1 LFKNLKI
8 TKQLTTRKFKPMSIK
23 QTKIYLFLTLMILF
37 GMNQASWAQSFQ
49 VTGTVKDNQGMP
61 IPGVNVVE
69 KSTKKGI
76 NTDIEGKFTISTSS
90 KGTLIFSFVGYETE
104 QIFVNGQ
111 RVVNLQMKSSSTD
124 LDAVVVVAYGKQKKI
139 TQTGAIATITSE
151 QLSRSPSANIA
162 NSLAGQITGIFTVQ
176 ASGRPGADDPRIFIR
191 GIASLSEDRSQP
203 LVIVD
208 GVERPFTSLDPDEIE
223 TFSLL
228 KDASATAVYGVR
240 GANGVIIVTTKRGKL
255 GKASITASYSQGLQ
269 QATQLLDFADSYTYA
284 RAFNQSQRND
294 GVAEND
300 LRFTPRAVEA
310 FRTNSDP
317 IIFPNTDWL
326 DYILKPL
333 ANQSRANV
341 NISGGSDKVKYFAS
355 LGVLTQDGLFKTFES
370 TYDYNFAFSRYNFR
384 TNLDIEVTK
393 STKLGITIGSQI
405 GVRNEPVT
413 KDGMEQLFRLL
424 YWAAP
429 FGSPG
434 LVDGKYVVND
444 SFYIRDPKNEGLDP
458 FYGRGFNNIL
468 ENRLNFDLDLTQQL
482 NFVKGLNFG
491 LKLSNNTFYSHTK
504 SRSSSV
510 IRYAPIYLSDVPGRT
525 LQPGEDANSIVFQP
539 SGSNADLGYSESQGQ
554 GRNWYLES
562 RLNYNRKFGLH
573 NFSGLL
579 LYNQQKVY
587 FPKEPNGAASPFQ
600 EIPSGLVGIAGRATY
615 DYNNKY
621 SADVNIGYNGS
632 ENFEKSQRFGL
643 FPAVSAG
650 WVVSKESFMEAL
662 PVVSF
667 LKLRYSYGIV
677 GNDRIGGGR
686 FLFLPN
692 SFDPSNT
699 GAGYNFGTDV
709 STNQPGATEN
719 KLGNPDVTWEKA
731 TKQNLGLELKLFNDK
746 FGMVLELFKENRTDI
761 LVTNRGLLPDLLGI
775 TSIAPAI
782 NVGVVENKGY
792 EVELNWK
799 EQKNKNFGFLLN
811 LNMSY
816 SKNKIIFQEEA
827 PRNQPYQFRTGQSV
841 GQPFGY
847 KFDRFFTQADLDFVV
862 SNRTNNTLDLVS
874 DFLENLKPGDLI
886 YNDLN
891 KDGLIDIEDETA
903 IGYPD
908 YPMYNFGINLNVNVK
923 NFDFNMSWAGAT
935 NTSRLLDETF
945 KTPFAGSTRGLLQ
958 TFPDNAWTPETANT
972 ATLPRLSFLGNTNN
986 SVASDFWIRDAS
998 YIRLKTLE
1006 TGYNFKG
1013 SFFKKMGIS
1022 TFRLFFNANNLIT
1035 FSKLKIIDPE
1045 SRTNSTP
1052 QYPLTK
1058 LYNFGAKLNFL

>member
-1 LFKNLKI
+1 M
-8 TKQLTTRKFKPMSIK
+8 RIK
-23 QTKIYLFLTLMILF
+23 QTKSYLFLSLMILL
-37 GMNQASWAQSFQ
+37 GMIQTLRAQSLE
-49 VTGTVKDNQGMP
+49 VTGTVTDNQGVP
-61 IPGVNVVE
+61 IPGVNIVE
-69 KSTKKGI
+69 KATKKGTS
-76 NTDIEGKFTISTSS
+76 TDIDGKYKISTSS
-90 KGTLIFSFVGYETE
+90 KSVLEFSFIGFETKV
-104 QIFVNGQ
+104 IAVNGKS
-111 RVVNLQMKSSSTD
+111 VINLKMASSATEM
-124 LDAVVVVAYGKQKKI
+124 DAVVVVAYGKQKKI
-139 TQTGAIATITSE
+139 TQTGAIGTITAE

-162 NSLAGQITGIFTVQ
+162 NSLAGQITGISTVQ

-255 GKASITASYSQGLQ
+255 GKAAITASYSQGLQ
-269 QATQLLDFADSYTYA
+269 QATQLLNFADSYTYA
-284 RAFNQSQRND
+284 QAYNQSQRND
-294 GVAEND
+294 GVPEND

-326 DYILKPL
+326 DYILKPF
-333 ANQSRANV
+333 AMQSRANV
-341 NISGGSDKVKYFAS
+341 NISGGNDKVKYFAS
-355 LGVLTQDGLFKTFES
+355 LGALTQDGLFKTFES
-370 TYDYNFAFSRYNFR
+370 AYDYNFAFSRYNFR

-393 STKLGITIGSQI
+393 TTKLGITIGSQI
-405 GVRNEPVT
+405 GVRNEPIT
-413 KDGMEQLFRLL
+413 KDGMEQLFRLI

-434 LVDGKYVVND
+434 IVDGKYIVND

-458 FYGRGFNNIL
+458 FYGRGYNNIL

-491 LKLSNNTFYSHTK
+491 FKLSNNTYYNHTK

-510 IRYAPIYLSDVPGRT
+510 IRYAPIYLSDIAGRP
-525 LQPGEDANSIVFQP
+525 LLPGEDPNTIVYQP

-554 GRNWYLES
+554 GRNWYFES

-573 NFSGLL
+573 NFGGLL

-587 FPKEPNGAASPFQ
+587 FPSQFP

-621 SADVNIGYNGS
+621 SVDVNIGYNGS
-632 ENFEKSQRFGL
+632 ENFAKSQRFGF

-650 WVVSKESFMEAL
+650 WVISKESFMKAL
-662 PVVSF
+662 PVISF
-667 LKLRYSYGIV
+667 LKVRYSYGIV
-677 GNDRIGGGR
+677 GNDKIGGRR
-686 FLFLPN
+686 FLYLPD
-692 SFDPSNT
+692 SFNPLNT
-699 GAGYNFGTDV
+699 GAGYNFGTAV
-709 STNQPGATEN
+709 TTNQPGATEN
-719 KLGNPDVTWEKA
+719 PIGNPGVTWEKA
-731 TKQNLGLELKLFNDK
+731 AKQNLGLELKLFSDK
-746 FGMVLELFKENRTDI
+746 FGMVLELFKENRSDI
-761 LVTNRGLLPDLLGI
+761 LVTNRGIFPDYMGTNFISQAVNIGI
-775 TSIAPAI
+775 
-782 NVGVVENKGY
+782 VENKGY

-799 EQKNKNFGFLLN
+799 EQKNKNFGFLFN
-811 LNMSY
+811 VNMSY
-816 SKNKIIFQEEA
+816 SKNKIIFQEEV

-847 KFDRFFTQADLDFVV
+847 NYDRFFTQADLDFVAL
-862 SNRTNNTLDLVS
+862 NRANNTLNLVP

-886 YNDLN
+886 YKDLN
-891 KDGLIDIEDETA
+891 KDGFIDAEDETA
-903 IGYPD
+903 IGFPD
-908 YPMYNFGINLNVNVK
+908 YPMFNFGINLSFNVK

-945 KTPFAGSTRGLLQ
+945 KTPFAGGTRGLLQ

-972 ATLPRLSFLGNTNN
+972 ATLPRLSFLGNANN
-986 SVASDFWIRDAS
+986 SQPSDFWIRDAS

-1013 SFFKKMGIS
+1013 IFFKKMGIS

-1058 LYNFGAKLNFL
+1058 LYNFGVKLNFL

>member
-1 LFKNLKI
+1 M
-8 TKQLTTRKFKPMSIK
+8 RIK
-23 QTKIYLFLTLMILF
+23 QTKSYLFLSLMILL
-37 GMNQASWAQSFQ
+37 GTIQTLQAQSLQ
-49 VTGTVKDNQGMP
+49 VTGTVTDNQGVP
-61 IPGVNVVE
+61 IPGVNIVE
-69 KSTKKGI
+69 KATKKGTS
-76 NTDIEGKFTISTSS
+76 TDIDGKYKISASS
-90 KGTLIFSFVGYETE
+90 KSVLEFSFIGFETKV
-104 QIFVNGQ
+104 IAVNGKS
-111 RVVNLQMKSSSTD
+111 VINLKMASSATEM
-124 LDAVVVVAYGKQKKI
+124 DAVVVVAYGKQKKI
-139 TQTGAIATITSE
+139 TQTGAIGTITAE

-162 NSLAGQITGIFTVQ
+162 NSLAGQITGISTVQ

-269 QATQLLDFADSYTYA
+269 QATQLLNFADSYTYA
-284 RAFNQSQRND
+284 LAYNQSQRND
-294 GVAEND
+294 GVPEND

-326 DYILKPL
+326 DYILKPF

-355 LGVLTQDGLFKTFES
+355 LGALTQDGLFKTFES
-370 TYDYNFAFSRYNFR
+370 AYDYNFAFSRYNFR

-393 STKLGITIGSQI
+393 TTKLGITIGSQI
-405 GVRNEPVT
+405 GVRNEPIT
-413 KDGMEQLFRLL
+413 KDGMDQLFRLI

-434 LVDGKYVVND
+434 IVDGKYIVND

-458 FYGRGFNNIL
+458 FYGRGYNNIL

-491 LKLSNNTFYSHTK
+491 FKLSNNTFYSHTK

-510 IRYAPIYLSDVPGRT
+510 IRYAPIYLSDIAGRP
-525 LQPGEDANSIVFQP
+525 LLPGEDPNQIVYQP
-539 SGSNADLGYSESQGQ
+539 SGSNADLGYAESQGQ
-554 GRNWYLES
+554 GRNWYFES

-573 NFSGLL
+573 NFGGLL

-587 FPKEPNGAASPFQ
+587 FPTLFP

-621 SADVNIGYNGS
+621 SVDVNIGYNGS
-632 ENFEKSQRFGL
+632 ENFAKSQRFGF

-650 WVVSKESFMEAL
+650 WVLSKESFMKSL
-662 PVVSF
+662 PVISF
-667 LKLRYSYGIV
+667 LKVRYSYGIV
-677 GNDRIGGGR
+677 GNDKIGGGR
-686 FLFLPN
+686 FLYLPD
-692 SFDPSNT
+692 SFDPSNS
-699 GAGYNFGTDV
+699 GAGYNFGTAV

-719 KLGNPDVTWEKA
+719 KLGNPSVTWEKA
-731 TKQNLGLELKLFNDK
+731 TKQNLGLELKLFSDK
-746 FGMVLELFKENRTDI
+746 FGMVLDVFKENRKDI
-761 LVTNRGLLPDLLGI
+761 LVTNRGLLPDLLGM
-775 TSIAPAI
+775 TSIAPAA
-782 NVGVVENKGY
+782 NVGIVENKGY
-792 EVELNWK
+792 EIELNWK
-799 EQKNKNFGFLLN
+799 EQKNKNFGFALN
-811 LNMSY
+811 LNLSY
-816 SKNKIIFQEEA
+816 SKNKIIYQEEI

-847 KFDRFFTQADLDFVV
+847 KYDRFFTQADLDFVAL
-862 SNRTNNTLDLVS
+862 NRANNTLNLVP

-886 YNDLN
+886 YKDLN
-891 KDGLIDIEDETA
+891 NDGLIDIEDETA
-903 IGYPD
+903 IGFPD

-923 NFDFNMSWAGAT
+923 NFDFNMAWAGAT

-945 KTPFAGSTRGLLQ
+945 KTPFAGSGRGLLQ

-972 ATLPRLSFLGNTNN
+972 ATLPRLSFLGNNNN
-986 SVASDFWIRDAS
+986 SQPSDFWIRDAS

-1013 SFFKKMGIS
+1013 IFFKKMGIS

-1058 LYNFGAKLNFL
+1058 LYNFGVKLNFL

>member
-1 LFKNLKI
+1 
-8 TKQLTTRKFKPMSIK
+8 
-23 QTKIYLFLTLMILF
+23 MILLA
-37 GMNQASWAQSFQ
+37 MTQSSWAQSLQ
-49 VTGTVKDNQGMP
+49 VTGTVTDNQGVP
-61 IPGVNVVE
+61 IPGVNIVE
-69 KSTKKGI
+69 KGTKKGV
-76 NTDIEGKFTISTSS
+76 NTNIDGKYKISVSAKS
-90 KGTLIFSFVGYETE
+90 VLEFSFIGFDSKVVS
-104 QIFVNGQ
+104 VNGQ
-111 RVVNLQMKSSSTD
+111 SVINQKMTTSATD

-139 TQTGAIATITSE
+139 TQTGAITTISSE

-162 NSLAGQITGIFTVQ
+162 NSLAGQITGISTVQ

-191 GIASLSEDRSQP
+191 GIASLSEDRAQP

-208 GVERPFTSLDPDEIE
+208 GVERSFTSLDPDEIE

-269 QATQLLDFADSYTYA
+269 QASQLLDFADSYTYA
-284 RAFNQSQRND
+284 TAFNQSQRND
-294 GVAEND
+294 GVPEKD
-300 LRFTPRAVEA
+300 LRFTPTAVEA

-317 IIFPNTDWL
+317 IIYPNTDWL
-326 DYILKPL
+326 DYILKPM

-355 LGVLTQDGLFKTFES
+355 LGILTQDGLFKTFES
-370 TYDYNFAFSRYNFR
+370 TYDYNFSFSRYNLR

-393 STKLGITIGSQI
+393 TTKLAVTIGSQI

-413 KDGMEQLFRLL
+413 KDGMDQLFRLL

-434 LVDGKYVVND
+434 LVDGKYIIND
-444 SFYIRDPKNEGLDP
+444 NFYIRDPKNEGLDP
-458 FYGRGFNNIL
+458 FYGRGYNNIL
-468 ENRLNFDLDLTQQL
+468 ENKVNFDLDLTQQL

-491 LKLSNNTFYSHTK
+491 IKFSNNTNYTHTK
-504 SRSSSV
+504 TRGASV
-510 IRYAPIYLSDVPGRT
+510 VKYTPIYLKDVAGRT
-525 LQPGEDANSIVFQP
+525 LQDGEDPNLVVFQP
-539 SGSNADLGYSESQGQ
+539 FGSKSDLNYSESQGQ

-562 RLNYNRKFGLH
+562 RLNYNRKYGLH
-573 NFSGLL
+573 NFGGLL
-579 LYNQQKVY
+579 LYNQQKTY
-587 FPKEPNGAASPFQ
+587 FPALFS

-621 SADVNIGYNGS
+621 SADINIGYNGS
-632 ENFEKSQRFGL
+632 ENFEKSKRFGF

-662 PVVSF
+662 PVISF

-686 FLFLPN
+686 FLYLPS

-699 GAGYNFGTDV
+699 GTGYNFGTDV
-709 STNQPGATEN
+709 STNQLGAIEN

-731 TKQNLGLELKLFNDK
+731 TKQNLGVELKLFDDK
-746 FGMVLELFKENRTDI
+746 FGMVVDVFKEYRSDI
-761 LVTNRGLLPDLLGI
+761 LVTNRGLVPDITGI
-775 TSIAPAI
+775 TTIAPAA
-782 NVGVVENKGY
+782 NVGIVENKGY
-792 EVELNWK
+792 EIELNWK
-799 EQKNKNFGFLLN
+799 EQKNKNFGFNLN
-811 LNMSY
+811 VNMSY
-816 SKNKIIFQEEA
+816 TKNKIIYQEEA

-847 KFDRFFTQADLDFVV
+847 KFDRFFTPTDLNFVE
-862 SNRTNNTLDLVS
+862 SNRTNNTLDLVP
-874 DFLENLKPGDLI
+874 DYLENLKPGDLI
-886 YNDLN
+886 YHDLN

-903 IGYPD
+903 IGFPD
-908 YPMYNFGINLNVNVK
+908 YPQYIFGVNLGFNVK
-923 NFDFNMSWAGAT
+923 NFDFNMSWVGAV

-958 TFPDNAWTPETANT
+958 TFPDNAWTPETADT
-972 ATLPRLSFLGNTNN
+972 ATLPRLSFLGNVNN

-1013 SFFKKMGIS
+1013 VFLKKMGIS
-1022 TFRLFFNANNLIT
+1022 TFRLFFNANNLFT

-1045 SRTNSTP
+1045 SRTNSVP

-1058 LYNFGAKLNFL
+1058 LYNFGVKLNFL

>member
-1 LFKNLKI
+1 
-8 TKQLTTRKFKPMSIK
+8 
-23 QTKIYLFLTLMILF
+23 MILL
-37 GMNQASWAQSFQ
+37 GMTQASWAQSFQ
-49 VTGTVKDNQGMP
+49 VTGTVTDNQGVS
-61 IPGVNVVE
+61 IPGVNIVE
-69 KSTKKGI
+69 KGTKKGV
-76 NTDIEGKFTISTSS
+76 NTDLDGKYKISVSAKS
-90 KGTLIFSFVGYETE
+90 VLEFSFVG
-104 QIFVNGQ
+104 FDSKVVSVNGQ
-111 RVVNLQMKSSSTD
+111 SVINQKMTTSATD

-139 TQTGAIATITSE
+139 TQTGAITTISSE

-162 NSLAGQITGIFTVQ
+162 NSLAGQITGISTVQ

-191 GIASLSEDRSQP
+191 GIASLSEDRAQP

-208 GVERPFTSLDPDEIE
+208 GVERSFTSLDPDEIE

-255 GKASITASYSQGLQ
+255 GKASITASYSQGVQ
-269 QATQLLDFADSYTYA
+269 QASQLLDFADSYTYA
-284 RAFNQSQRND
+284 TAFNQSQRND
-294 GVAEND
+294 GVSEND
-300 LRFTPRAVEA
+300 LRFTPTAVEA

-317 IIFPNTDWL
+317 IIYPNTDWL

-355 LGVLTQDGLFKTFES
+355 LGILTQDGLFKTFES
-370 TYDYNFAFSRYNFR
+370 TYDYNFSFSRYNLR

-393 STKLGITIGSQI
+393 TTKLAVTIGSQI

-413 KDGMEQLFRLL
+413 KDGMDQLFRLL

-434 LVDGKYVVND
+434 LVDGKYVIND
-444 SFYIRDPKNEGLDP
+444 NFYIRDPKNEGLDP
-458 FYGRGFNNIL
+458 FYGRGYNNIL
-468 ENRLNFDLDLTQQL
+468 ENKVNFDLDLTQQL
-482 NFVKGLNFG
+482 SFVKGLNFG
-491 LKLSNNTFYSHTK
+491 IKFSNNTNYTHTK
-504 SRSSSV
+504 TRGASV
-510 IRYAPIYLSDVPGRT
+510 LKYTPIYLKDVAGRT
-525 LQPGEDANSIVFQP
+525 LQDGEDPYLVVYQP
-539 SGSNADLGYSESQGQ
+539 YGSKSDLNYSESQGQ

-573 NFSGLL
+573 NFGGLL
-579 LYNQQKVY
+579 LYNQQKTY
-587 FPKEPNGAASPFQ
+587 FPALFS

-632 ENFEKSQRFGL
+632 ENFEKSKRFGF

-662 PVVSF
+662 PVISF
-667 LKLRYSYGIV
+667 LKVRYSYGIV

-686 FLFLPN
+686 FLYLSN

-709 STNQPGATEN
+709 PTNQLGATEN
-719 KLGNPDVTWEKA
+719 KLGNPNVTWEKA
-731 TKQNLGLELKLFNDK
+731 TKQNLGVELKLFDDK
-746 FGMVLELFKENRTDI
+746 FGMVVDVFKEYRSDI
-761 LVTNRGLLPDLLGI
+761 LVTNRGLVPDITGI
-775 TSIAPAI
+775 TTIAPAV
-782 NVGVVENKGY
+782 NVGIVENKGY
-792 EVELNWK
+792 EIELNWK
-799 EQKNKNFGFLLN
+799 EQKNKNFGFTLN
-811 LNMSY
+811 VNMSY
-816 SKNKIIFQEEA
+816 TKNKIIFQEEA

-847 KFDRFFTQADLDFVV
+847 KFDRFFTPTDLDFVEL
-862 SNRTNNTLDLVS
+862 NRTNNTLDLVP
-874 DFLENLKPGDLI
+874 DYLENLKPGDLL
-886 YNDLN
+886 YHDLN

-903 IGYPD
+903 IGFPD
-908 YPMYNFGINLNVNVK
+908 YPQYIFGVNLGFNVR
-923 NFDFNMSWAGAT
+923 NFDFNMSWIGAT

-958 TFPDNAWTPETANT
+958 TFPDNAWTPETADT
-972 ATLPRLSFLGNTNN
+972 ATLPRLSFLGNVNN

-1013 SFFKKMGIS
+1013 IFLKKMGIS

-1058 LYNFGAKLNFL
+1058 LYNFGVKLNFL

>member
-1 LFKNLKI
+1 M
-8 TKQLTTRKFKPMSIK
+8 RIK
-23 QTKIYLFLTLMILF
+23 QTKSYLFLSLMILL
-37 GMNQASWAQSFQ
+37 GTIQTLQAQSLQ
-49 VTGTVKDNQGMP
+49 VTGTVTDNQGVP
-61 IPGVNVVE
+61 IPGVNIVE
-69 KSTKKGI
+69 KATKKGTS
-76 NTDIEGKFTISTSS
+76 TDIDGKYKISASS
-90 KGTLIFSFVGYETE
+90 KSVLEFSFIGFETKV
-104 QIFVNGQ
+104 IAVNGKS
-111 RVVNLQMKSSSTD
+111 VINLKMASSATEM
-124 LDAVVVVAYGKQKKI
+124 DAVVVVAYGKQKKI
-139 TQTGAIATITSE
+139 TQTGAIGTITAE

-162 NSLAGQITGIFTVQ
+162 NSLAGQITGISTVQ

-269 QATQLLDFADSYTYA
+269 QATQLLNFADSYTYA
-284 RAFNQSQRND
+284 LAYNQSQRND
-294 GVAEND
+294 GVPEND

-326 DYILKPL
+326 DYILKPF

-355 LGVLTQDGLFKTFES
+355 LGALTQDGLFKTFES
-370 TYDYNFAFSRYNFR
+370 AYDYNFAFSRYNFR

-393 STKLGITIGSQI
+393 TTKLGITIGSQI
-405 GVRNEPVT
+405 GVRNEPIT
-413 KDGMEQLFRLL
+413 KDGMDQLFRLI

-434 LVDGKYVVND
+434 IVDGKYIVND

-458 FYGRGFNNIL
+458 FYGRGYNNIL

-491 LKLSNNTFYSHTK
+491 FKLSNNTFYSHTK

-510 IRYAPIYLSDVPGRT
+510 IRYAPIYLSDIAGRP
-525 LQPGEDANSIVFQP
+525 LLPGEDPNQIVYQP
-539 SGSNADLGYSESQGQ
+539 SGSNADLGYAESQGQ
-554 GRNWYLES
+554 GRNWYFES

-573 NFSGLL
+573 NFGGLL

-587 FPKEPNGAASPFQ
+587 FPTLFP

-621 SADVNIGYNGS
+621 SVDVNIGYNGS
-632 ENFEKSQRFGL
+632 ENFAKSQRFGF

-650 WVVSKESFMEAL
+650 WVLSKESFMKSL
-662 PVVSF
+662 PVISF
-667 LKLRYSYGIV
+667 LKVRYSYGIV
-677 GNDRIGGGR
+677 GNDKIGGGR
-686 FLFLPN
+686 FLYLPD
-692 SFDPSNT
+692 SFDPSNS
-699 GAGYNFGTDV
+699 GAGYNFGTAV
-709 STNQPGATEN
+709 STNQPGAIEN

-731 TKQNLGLELKLFNDK
+731 TKQNLGLELKLFSDK
-746 FGMVLELFKENRTDI
+746 FGMVLDVFKENRKDI
-761 LVTNRGLLPDLLGI
+761 LVTNRGLLPDLLGM
-775 TSIAPAI
+775 TSIAPAA
-782 NVGVVENKGY
+782 NVGIVENKGY
-792 EVELNWK
+792 EIELNWK
-799 EQKNKNFGFLLN
+799 EQKNKNFGFALN
-811 LNMSY
+811 LNLSY
-816 SKNKIIFQEEA
+816 SKNKIIYQEEI

-847 KFDRFFTQADLDFVV
+847 KYDRFFTQADLDFVAL
-862 SNRTNNTLDLVS
+862 NRANNTLNLVP

-886 YNDLN
+886 YKDLN
-891 KDGLIDIEDETA
+891 NDGLIDIEDETA
-903 IGYPD
+903 IGFPD

-923 NFDFNMSWAGAT
+923 NFDFNMAWAGAT

-945 KTPFAGSTRGLLQ
+945 KTPFAGSGRGLLQ

-972 ATLPRLSFLGNTNN
+972 ATLPRLSFLGNNNN
-986 SVASDFWIRDAS
+986 SQPSDFWIRDAS

-1013 SFFKKMGIS
+1013 IFFKKMGIS

-1058 LYNFGAKLNFL
+1058 LYNFGVKLNFL

>member
-1 LFKNLKI
+1 M
-8 TKQLTTRKFKPMSIK
+8 RIK
-23 QTKIYLFLTLMILF
+23 QTIIYLFLTLMILL
-37 GMNQASWAQSFQ
+37 GMTQASWAQSFQ
-49 VTGTVKDNQGMP
+49 VTGTVTDNQGVS
-61 IPGVNVVE
+61 IPGVNIVE
-69 KSTKKGI
+69 KGTKKGV
-76 NTDIEGKFTISTSS
+76 NTDLDGKYKISVSAKS
-90 KGTLIFSFVGYETE
+90 VLEFSFVG
-104 QIFVNGQ
+104 FDSKVVSVNGQ
-111 RVVNLQMKSSSTD
+111 SVINQKMTTSATD

-139 TQTGAIATITSE
+139 TQTGAITTISSE

-162 NSLAGQITGIFTVQ
+162 NSLAGQITGISTVQ

-191 GIASLSEDRSQP
+191 GIASLSEDRAQP

-208 GVERPFTSLDPDEIE
+208 GVERSFTSLDPDEIE

-255 GKASITASYSQGLQ
+255 GKASITASYSQGVQ
-269 QATQLLDFADSYTYA
+269 QASQLLDFADSYTYA
-284 RAFNQSQRND
+284 TAFNQSQRND
-294 GVAEND
+294 GVSEND
-300 LRFTPRAVEA
+300 LRFTPTAVEA

-317 IIFPNTDWL
+317 IIYPNTDWL

-355 LGVLTQDGLFKTFES
+355 LGILTQDGLFKTFES
-370 TYDYNFAFSRYNFR
+370 TYDYNFSFSRYNLR

-393 STKLGITIGSQI
+393 TTKLAVTIGSQI

-413 KDGMEQLFRLL
+413 KDGMDQLFRLL

-434 LVDGKYVVND
+434 LVDGKYVIND
-444 SFYIRDPKNEGLDP
+444 NFYIRDPKNEGLDP
-458 FYGRGFNNIL
+458 FYGRGYNNIL
-468 ENRLNFDLDLTQQL
+468 ENKVNFDLDLTQQL
-482 NFVKGLNFG
+482 SFVKGLNFG
-491 LKLSNNTFYSHTK
+491 IKFSNNTNYTHTK
-504 SRSSSV
+504 TRGASV
-510 IRYAPIYLSDVPGRT
+510 LKYTPIYLKDVAGRT
-525 LQPGEDANSIVFQP
+525 LQDGEDPYLVVYQP
-539 SGSNADLGYSESQGQ
+539 YGSKSDLNYSESQGQ

-573 NFSGLL
+573 NFGGLL
-579 LYNQQKVY
+579 LYNQQKTY
-587 FPKEPNGAASPFQ
+587 FPALFS

-632 ENFEKSQRFGL
+632 ENFEKSKRFGF

-662 PVVSF
+662 PVISF
-667 LKLRYSYGIV
+667 LKVRYSYGIV

-686 FLFLPN
+686 FLYLSN

-709 STNQPGATEN
+709 PTNQLGATEN
-719 KLGNPDVTWEKA
+719 KLGNPNVTWEKA
-731 TKQNLGLELKLFNDK
+731 TKQNLGVELKLFDDK
-746 FGMVLELFKENRTDI
+746 FGMVVDVFKEYRSDI
-761 LVTNRGLLPDLLGI
+761 LVTNRGLVPDITGI
-775 TSIAPAI
+775 TTIAPAV
-782 NVGVVENKGY
+782 NVGIVENKGY
-792 EVELNWK
+792 EIELNWK
-799 EQKNKNFGFLLN
+799 EQKNKNFGFTLN
-811 LNMSY
+811 VNMSY
-816 SKNKIIFQEEA
+816 TKNKIIFQEEA

-847 KFDRFFTQADLDFVV
+847 KFDRFFTPTDLDFVEL
-862 SNRTNNTLDLVS
+862 NRTNNTLDLVP
-874 DFLENLKPGDLI
+874 DYLENLKPGDLL
-886 YNDLN
+886 YHDLN

-903 IGYPD
+903 IGFPD
-908 YPMYNFGINLNVNVK
+908 YPQYIFGVNLGFNVR
-923 NFDFNMSWAGAT
+923 NFDFNMSWIGAT

-958 TFPDNAWTPETANT
+958 TFPDNAWTPETADT
-972 ATLPRLSFLGNTNN
+972 ATLPRLSFLGNVNN

-1013 SFFKKMGIS
+1013 IFLKKMGIS

-1058 LYNFGAKLNFL
+1058 LYNFGVKLNFL